1 MEPTRLFEL
10 MERRALEHPIPDA
23 LAAKVGNE
31 WRKYSSQ
38 EVVDTARQL
47 SLGLLE
53 KHQIGK
59 GERVALISMNRPE
72 WILADLA
79 LLQLG
84 AASVPIY
91 PTATAKDYEY
101 ILGHAETTIALVS
114 NQAIADKVNSV
125 REHLPKLRAVYTF
138 DQVNGIPHWSELLQ
152 AGQNAPTSTTAAL
165 NTRRSEVTPDDL
177 ASIIYTS
184 GTTGTPKGVMLTH
197 HNFISN
203 MMAVLATVNVT
214 HVKRALSFL
223 PLSHVLERLVSYIYQ
238 HLHIAIYFA
247 ESVDTIAQN
256 LTEVKPQV
264 FVTVPRLLEKVY
276 NSITAKGRDLTGTK
290 RKIFDW
296 SMKLGLSHNP
306 DEPMGLIAGMKLAL
320 ARKLVFSKWQAAL
333 GGELEMVMVGGS
345 ALQPRLARIFW
356 AAGIKAIE
364 GYGLTETSPV
374 IAFNSLE
381 EHRIGTVGKALKNL
395 EVKISQEEG
404 YRPGEGEILV
414 KGPSVMQ
421 GYYKNPEATEQA
433 IDRDGWF
440 HTGDI
445 GMFDDAHF
453 LRITDRKKEM
463 FKTSGGKY
471 IAPLAIEGKLRESP
485 YVAQVLVVGE
495 NQKFPAAIIVPEF
508 STLKKWYND
517 QGKTVSSDEELIHQ
531 PEVISLLNG
540 VVTESNSNF
549 GQWERIKQFRLV
561 SDEWSITS
569 GELTPKLSLRRK
581 VIVNKYKDLIES
593 IYKNSDAHP

>member
-1 MEPTRLFEL
+1 MEPTRLFEI
-10 MERRALEHPIPDA
+10 MERQALRRPIPDA

-31 WRKYSSQ
+31 WRRYSSQ
-38 EVVDTARQL
+38 EAVDTARCL

-53 KHQIGK
+53 RHQTGK

-84 AASVPIY
+84 AVSVPIY

-101 ILGHAETTIALVS
+101 ILGHAESTIAFVS
-114 NQAIADKVNSV
+114 NQTIADKVNSV
-125 REHLPKLRAVYTF
+125 RERLPKLRAVYTF
-138 DQVNGIPHWSELLQ
+138 DQVQGVHHWSELLE
-152 AGQNAPTSTTAAL
+152 AGKKAPPATTAAL
-165 NTRRSEVTPDDL
+165 HKRRNDVTPEDL

-203 MMAVLATVNVT
+203 FFAVLSIIDVS
-214 HVKRALSFL
+214 HLKRALSFL
-223 PLSHVLERLVSYIYQ
+223 PLSHVLERLVSFIYQ
-238 HLHIAIYFA
+238 DLGIAIYFA
-247 ESVDTIAQN
+247 ESVDTIAKN

-264 FVTVPRLLEKVY
+264 FVTVPRLLEKIYESV
-276 NSITAKGRDLTGTK
+276 TAKGRDLSGIK

-296 SMKLGLSHNP
+296 SMMFGLSYDP
-306 DEPMGLIAGMKLAL
+306 DAPAGLMQSLKLAL
-320 ARKLVFSKWQAAL
+320 ARKLVFSKWRAAL

-345 ALQPRLARIFW
+345 ALQPRLARVFW

-374 IAFNSLE
+374 IAFNSLQ
-381 EHRIGTVGKALKNL
+381 EHRVGTVGKVLNNL
-395 EVKISQEEG
+395 QVKILQEDG
-404 YRPGEGEILV
+404 YRSGEGEILV

-433 IDRDGWF
+433 IDREGWF

-445 GMFDDAHF
+445 GMFDEARF

-471 IAPLAIEGKLRESP
+471 IAPLAIESKLRESP

-495 NQKFPAAIIVPEF
+495 NQKFPAAIILPEF
-508 STLKKWYND
+508 STLKKWYKD
-517 QGKTVSSDEELIHQ
+517 QGKPVSTDEDLIHQ
-531 PEVISLLNG
+531 PEVTSLLEGIIND
-540 VVTESNSNF
+540 SNTNF

-561 SDEWSITS
+561 SDDWSIAS

-593 IYKNSDAHP
+593 IYKNSDARP